1 MKVQIEKLPASKIKL
16 NIEVSSDIVDQYI
29 DKAYIEVSKHLKIPG
44 FRPGH
49 IPKNIV
55 EQKAGSRVIHDEAV
69 RLLIPYAYVE
79 AIGQEKILAI
89 GRPEIS
95 VKKFAPNNPAEF
107 EAIVPVVPEVKL
119 GDYKKVKVER
129 KDVNI
134 ESLEVEEMLKN
145 LQKRESILKPKEG
158 SIEEGDWAEI
168 DFDGHKKGILLEK
181 LKSRNHPL
189 IVGEKVFMPEFEQ
202 NLIGLKAGDEKEF
215 DVQFPPEH
223 FEKDIAGENIHFKIK
238 IHMVQEIKLPE
249 LDDEFAKRI
258 SGGAEKDLE
267 GLKKDIENA
276 LFKQKTHEERNRV
289 EQEVIKQLNN
299 YAEIDIPH
307 ILIDD
312 EVKQMKKDLESRL
325 STQGLKIS
333 RYIEYLGKTEEQF
346 DQELKEG
353 AKERIKT
360 GLVLNK
366 IAEVENIDVS
376 DQETDEEIK
385 KTRSESEEKLSEEAK
400 KKLQSEEMRRYI
412 KTVLKNRKTLDK
424 LIDYATA

>member
-333 RYIEYLGKTEEQF
+333 RYIEY
-346 DQELKEG
+346 
-353 AKERIKT
+353 
-360 GLVLNK
+360 
-366 IAEVENIDVS
+366 
-376 DQETDEEIK
+376 
-385 KTRSESEEKLSEEAK
+385 
-400 KKLQSEEMRRYI
+400 
-412 KTVLKNRKTLDK
+412 
-424 LIDYATA
+424 